1 MSARLGDLIAT
12 SPDLIDPPLL
22 AAVKRFREMSVDTY
36 ARLARKQFEFR
47 ETVEQF
53 FERYDIFLTPAM
65 ECVAWDVEQALPP
78 SRIIH
83 SFLRPFNLTGQRRL
97 RFHAG

>member
-22 AAVKRFREMSVDTY
+22 AAVKRFREMSVDTH

-53 FERYDIFLTPAM
+53 FERYDILLTQLSQLG
-65 ECVAWDVEQALPP
+65 EKSQ
-78 SRIIH
+78 
-83 SFLRPFNLTGQRRL
+83 
-97 RFHAG
+97 